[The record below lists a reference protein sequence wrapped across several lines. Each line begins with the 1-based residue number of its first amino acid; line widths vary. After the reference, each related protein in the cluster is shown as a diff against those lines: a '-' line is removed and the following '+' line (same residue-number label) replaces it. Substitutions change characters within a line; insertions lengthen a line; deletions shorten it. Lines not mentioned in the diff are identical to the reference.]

1 MNNNDV
7 LNLVFKVSSNVDY
20 EVNNDLVTIIEKQD
34 HFIQKFFRKLK
45 FKIPMYKKIEL
56 DKYSSFVFL
65 QINGKNTVKDIGC
78 RLENTYG
85 EDSHPLY
92 ERLLVFLNHIEVNC
106 KYIEKVS

>member
-1 MNNNDV
+1 MNNTDV

-20 EVNNDLVTIIEKQD
+20 EINDDLVTIIEKQD

-65 QINGKNTVKDIGC
+65 QIDGKNTVEDIGC
-78 RLENTYG
+78 NLESAYG
-85 EDSHPLY
+85 EDSHPIY

-106 KYIEKVS
+106 KYIERVN